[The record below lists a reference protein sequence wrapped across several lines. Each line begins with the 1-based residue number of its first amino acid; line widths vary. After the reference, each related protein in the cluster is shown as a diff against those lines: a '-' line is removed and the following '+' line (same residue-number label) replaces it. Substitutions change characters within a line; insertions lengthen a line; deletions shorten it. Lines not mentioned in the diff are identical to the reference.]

1 MKPVTSSTC
10 QTPAKVITFYLP
22 EKNNYSLAKTV
33 RCLIEAIP
41 MGEGTLQ
48 LRVTSNTKCVEKFV
62 LDSAHLRGQFF
73 NTMKTSYFEDKLSKG
88 CSIELVINTKKMQ

>member
-10 QTPAKVITFYLP
+10 QTPAKVMTFHLP
-22 EKNNYSLAKTV
+22 EKNDYSLAKTV

-48 LRVTSNTKCVEKFV
+48 LRVTSYTKCVEKFV

>member
-1 MKPVTSSTC
+1 MKPATSSTY
-10 QTPAKVITFYLP
+10 QTPAKVMTFYLS
-22 EKNNYSLAKTV
+22 ERSDYSLAKTV
-33 RCLIEAIP
+33 HCLIEAIP
-41 MGEGTLQ
+41 MGEGALQ

-62 LDSAHLRGQFF
+62 LESTHLRGQFF